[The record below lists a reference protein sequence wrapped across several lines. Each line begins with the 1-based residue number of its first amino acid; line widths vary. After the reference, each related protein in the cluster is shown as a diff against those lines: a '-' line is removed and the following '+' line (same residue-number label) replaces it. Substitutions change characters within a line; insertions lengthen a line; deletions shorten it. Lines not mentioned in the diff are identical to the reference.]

1 MRAISVWLNEVGMAA
16 ADAGSRRKARLF
28 YRLASQASPR
38 WSSPR
43 YNLGLQAKYAGEWQQ
58 SRKWNQ
64 QAVLL
69 DPKSEAA
76 WWNLGIAATALH
88 DWPEARR
95 AWKAFGI
102 DIPDGDGELSMN
114 LGQACTRL
122 DPNAAGEVVWGRRI
136 DPARIVILNVPFPE
150 SKHRFRDI
158 VLNDGAANGT
168 RQRGGKEV
176 AVFDEL
182 TLWKAS
188 DYSTMQVNLN
198 VPDEGAMETL
208 VDLCDENELGI
219 EDWSTV
225 RILCAQCSRGNPGP
239 HKCGAGDEKLGRVAF
254 AFAAKNE
261 SQLTKVFE
269 QWHERHP
276 SVDYGEIQMLLGA
289 GREGI
294 S

>member
-1 MRAISVWLNEVGMAA
+1 MRAISVWLNEVGTAA

-28 YRLASQASPR
+28 YRLASRTAPL
-38 WSSPR
+38 WSSPP
-43 YNLGLQAKYAGEWQQ
+43 YNLGLQAKYAGEWEQ
-58 SRKWNQ
+58 SRRWNQ

-102 DIPDGDGELSMN
+102 DIPEGDGEVSMN

-122 DPNAAGEVVWGRRI
+122 NPNVDNEVVWGRRI

-158 VLNDGAANGT
+158 VLNDGAENGT
-168 RQRGGKEV
+168 RQRDGEDV
-176 AVFDEL
+176 PVFDEL
-182 TLWKAS
+182 MLWKAS
-188 DYSTMQVNLN
+188 DYSTIQVNLN
-198 VPDEGAMETL
+198 VPDEAAMETL

-219 EDWSTV
+219 EDWSTA

-239 HKCGAGDEKLGRVAF
+239 HKCDAGDEKLGRVAF
-254 AFAAKNE
+254 AFGAKNE
-261 SQLTKVFE
+261 SQLTKVLG
-269 QWHERHP
+269 QWRERHP
-276 SVDYGEIQMLLGA
+276 SAGYGEIQILLGPA
-289 GREGI
+289 GEDIG
-294 S
+294 